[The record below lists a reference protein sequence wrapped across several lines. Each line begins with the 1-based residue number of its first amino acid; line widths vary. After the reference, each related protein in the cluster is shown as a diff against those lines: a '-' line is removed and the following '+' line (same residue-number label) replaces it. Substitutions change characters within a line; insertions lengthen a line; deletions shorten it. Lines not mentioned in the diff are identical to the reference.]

1 MAIRQGV
8 PQGDERFDI
17 CVIGSGPAGLAV
29 ALGCSAR
36 GRSVIV
42 LEAGGQ
48 GRENPPSPPTRILRP
63 ALHAPLE
70 VATRQGFG
78 GTSSW
83 GGLCVPFDPIDFA
96 ANEAAGRLGWPIR
109 YAEMAA
115 WHDRAAAFLDCGSVF
130 EDEGASF
137 ASATL
142 DTRQFGRL
150 THRAALDRV
159 YWDEIARSP
168 RLILCLSAPV
178 VRLVCNESTQRVLG
192 AEVAP
197 LGDHTAAP
205 TRVNAGHYVVAA
217 GGLRGTRLLLDL
229 AARYP
234 RSLAHA
240 RPSLGRTYM
249 GHLTGEIATVVFRDP
264 RAAGPFLYARDSSAR
279 WAQRRLKLAPGLLA
293 AEGLLGTAFTL
304 RAPSPVD
311 PTHGDG
317 ALSIIALLGAF
328 PGLAG
333 RIRSERW
340 RGSANRS
347 LRGTYWRHLCNIVR
361 SPAAT
366 LEGIASMARQ
376 FRVENLPIL
385 AGTASGR
392 YALRYHAE
400 QAPDP
405 ASRVFL
411 DEADP
416 TCLVVNFRYNDA
428 DIDSVVRAH
437 RHLDRALR
445 AADIGH
451 LDYHVPLG
459 QLHDAVRARAQD
471 GYHQIGTTRMAQ
483 RPEDGTVDTDCAV
496 HGVAGLSIASAS
508 IFPTSTSA
516 NPTFAV
522 VAMALRLADHL
533 CR

>member
-1 MAIRQGV
+1 MAIRRGV
-8 PQGDERFDI
+8 PQGGERFDI

-29 ALGCSAR
+29 ALSCAAR

-42 LEAGGQ
+42 LEAGGE
-48 GRENPPSPPTRILRP
+48 GGENPPSPPTRILHP
-63 ALHAPLE
+63 AVHAPLE

-83 GGLCVPFDPIDFA
+83 GGLCVPFDPSDFA
-96 ANEAAGRLGWPIR
+96 ANGATGRGGWPIA
-109 YAEMAA
+109 YAEMAT
-115 WHDRAAAFLDCGSVF
+115 WHGRAAAFLDCGAVF
-130 EDEGASF
+130 EDDGVPFVSQ
-137 ASATL
+137 TL

-159 YWDEIARSP
+159 YRDEIARSP
-168 RLILCLSAPV
+168 NLILCLLAPV
-178 VRLVCNESTQRVLG
+178 VRLVCDESALRIVG

-197 LGDHTAAP
+197 LGDTAAAP
-205 TRVNAGHYVVAA
+205 GRVIAGHYVVAA
-217 GGLRGTRLLLDL
+217 GGLRSTRLLLDL

-234 RSLAHA
+234 RLRMPA
-240 RPSLGRTYM
+240 RQSLGRTYM
-249 GHLTGEIATVVFRDP
+249 GHLTGEIAAVVFRDP
-264 RAAGPFLYARDSSAR
+264 RAARPFLYARDRCAR

-293 AEGLLGTAFTL
+293 AEGMLGTAFTL
-304 RAPSPVD
+304 RAPPPED
-311 PTHGDG
+311 PRHGDG

-328 PGLAG
+328 PGFAG
-333 RIRSERW
+333 RFRSERW
-340 RGSANRS
+340 RRSAKGS
-347 LRGTYWRHLCNIVR
+347 LRGTYRRHVCNIVR
-361 SPAAT
+361 SPSLT
-366 LEGIASMARQ
+366 LEGIAGMVSQ
-376 FRVENLPIL
+376 SRVENLPIL
-385 AGTASGR
+385 RRTASGR

-416 TCLVVNFRYNDA
+416 ACLVVDFRYNDA

-437 RHLDRALR
+437 WHLDRALR
-445 AADIGH
+445 AAGIGC
-451 LDYHVPLG
+451 LDYHVAPA
-459 QLHDAVRARAQD
+459 QLHDAVRARARD

-483 RPEDGTVDTDCAV
+483 RPEDGIVDTDCAV

-522 VAMALRLADHL
+522 VAMALRLADRL